1 MHLGSAIQLKPVQL
15 KNDTFQESL
24 ERENIPDPMDG
35 EQTWPT
41 EEEMADA
48 EEHIKRVKRVPA
60 GMSDY
65 QAAWIPDC
73 DAGIF
78 NKSYRL

>member
-1 MHLGSAIQLKPVQL
+1 
-15 KNDTFQESL
+15 
-24 ERENIPDPMDG
+24 MDG

-41 EEEMADA
+41 EEEMAEA

-78 NKSYRL
+78 NKPYRL

>member
-1 MHLGSAIQLKPVQL
+1 
-15 KNDTFQESL
+15 
-24 ERENIPDPMDG
+24 MDG

-41 EEEMADA
+41 EEEMAEA

-78 NKSYRL
+78 QTNFTYYKNNTKLMNSANRKERQICGCLLQ